1 MGRAP
6 STVAREIQ
14 GHGGRRHYRAWRA
27 DAHAVRDA
35 QRPKVSKL
43 ARCRPLRQ
51 EVECRLALR
60 WSPQQIAARL
70 AVDYPDEPSM
80 RVSHETIYRSL
91 FVQTRGALRRDLTRY
106 LRTGRTHR
114 RPRRQRASRQGHI
127 PGMVLIRDRPAEVA
141 DRAVPGH
148 WEGDVIIGK
157 TGGSAIGTLIERQSR
172 YFLLLR
178 LPDGRFAEHVRTAL
192 AAKIQELPVHLRR
205 PLTWDRG
212 KEMAEHVQFTIETGV
227 QVYFCHPHS
236 PWQRGANENVNGLL
250 RQYFPKGTDLAAH
263 SAAHLDAVA
272 AELNGRPRQTLNW
285 LTPSEAFARTVAM
298 TA

>member
-6 STVAREIQ
+6 STVGREIQ

-27 DAHAVRDA
+27 DAHAVRAA

-43 ARCRPLRQ
+43 ASCRPLRQ

-70 AVDYPDEPSM
+70 AVDDPDEPSM

-148 WEGDVIIGK
+148 WEGDLIIGK

-172 YFLLLR
+172 YVLLLR
-178 LPDGRFAEHVRTAL
+178 
-192 AAKIQELPVHLRR
+192 
-205 PLTWDRG
+205 
-212 KEMAEHVQFTIETGV
+212 
-227 QVYFCHPHS
+227 
-236 PWQRGANENVNGLL
+236 
-250 RQYFPKGTDLAAH
+250 
-263 SAAHLDAVA
+263 
-272 AELNGRPRQTLNW
+272 
-285 LTPSEAFARTVAM
+285 
-298 TA
+298 